1 MGLIKKNINQ
11 VPITPIS
18 DPFYG
23 DYPLKNIVSTNVYR
37 VSPDDIKTTES
48 YFILQK
54 GTNNVAKLFYSK
66 GGTLL
71 RSNSSFIQ
79 LATNIVSSGFVVKK
93 KYIFLFENNRCSIY
107 LLNGTLFKS
116 IIISDINLIANAA
129 ESIFH
134 LQNNIMLYRSNNGLT
149 AMTLDGTLIGNT
161 AWDYYST
168 KFYEVSKN
176 EVLITRQLQSS
187 GYAYFLYSITNNGLT
202 LIRSDSYPDAVGL
215 GSFENVELKKQGG
228 LY

>member
-23 DYPLKNIVSTNVYR
+23 DYPLKNIVSPNVYR

-48 YFILQK
+48 YFTLQK
-54 GTNNVAKLFYSK
+54 GTNNVTKLFYSK

-71 RSNSSFIQ
+71 RNNSSFIQ
-79 LATNIVSSGFVVKK
+79 VNTNISSYGFAIKK
-93 KYIFLFENNRCSIY
+93 KYIFIFENNRCSIY
-107 LLNGTLFKS
+107 LLNGTLYKS
-116 IIISDINLIANAA
+116 FSINDINILPNAGD
-129 ESIFH
+129 SIFH
-134 LQNNIMLYRSNNGLT
+134 LQNNLMLYRSNNGLT
-149 AMTLDGTLIGNT
+149 VMTLDGVLIGNIP
-161 AWDYYST
+161 WDYYST
-168 KFYEVSKN
+168 SFYEVSKN

-187 GYAYFLYSITNNGLT
+187 GYAYFLYSIANNMIT
-202 LIRSDSYPDAVGL
+202 LIKSESYTDNVGP
-215 GSFENVELKKQGG
+215 GSFMYLELKKQGG